1 MSATSLFRKM
11 NSQYKLNSFSDGTT
25 NEDQLQ
31 SIYDL
36 NQSNTPEVGS
46 LKSINHLKQLIEVSS
61 YNLLVLDD
69 EKVIGFIICM
79 REGSAYGSENY
90 KFFTQRL
97 KKFLYV
103 DRVAIDKRHRRA
115 GLGQAIYEDIFAQ
128 ACQDNLPIALEVNI
142 EPNNQP
148 SLNFHEKMGF
158 DKVGSKDFEDYS
170 VAYFIK

>member
-1 MSATSLFRKM
+1 M
-11 NSQYKLNSFSDGTT
+11 NSQYTLHTFFDTSNDA
-25 NEDQLQ
+25 QLQ
-31 SIYDL
+31 SIYNL
-36 NQSNTPEVGS
+36 NQANTPEVGS
-46 LKSINHLKQLIEVSS
+46 LESMTHLKKLIELSA

-69 EKVIGFIICM
+69 DEIVGFIICI
-79 REGSAYGSENY
+79 REDSAYRSENY

-103 DRVAIDKRHRRA
+103 DRVAIDERHRRA

-128 ACQDNLPIALEVNI
+128 ASEDNLPIALEVNTQ
-142 EPNNQP
+142 PMNQP

-158 DKVGSKDFEDYS
+158 DQVGSRDFEDHS

>member
-1 MSATSLFRKM
+1 M
-11 NSQYKLNSFSDGTT
+11 NPQYRLHTFSNSSDNEAQLNEAQF
-25 NEDQLQ
+25 Q

-36 NQSNTPEVGS
+36 NQANTPEVGS
-46 LKSINHLKQLIEVSS
+46 LESIQHLKQLIEFSS
-61 YNLLVLDD
+61 YSLLVLKED
-69 EKVIGFIICM
+69 EIVGYIICM

-103 DRVAIDKRHRRA
+103 DRVAIDEQHRRA

-128 ACQDNLPIALEVNI
+128 AISDSLPIALEVNTQ
-142 EPNNQP
+142 PVNQP

-158 DKVGSKDFEDYS
+158 DRIGAKDFDDHS

>member
-1 MSATSLFRKM
+1 M
-11 NSQYKLNSFSDGTT
+11 NPQYRLHTFSNSTI
-25 NEDQLQ
+25 NEVELQ
-31 SIYDL
+31 SIYNL
-36 NQSNTPEVGS
+36 NQANTPEVGS
-46 LKSINHLKQLIEVSS
+46 LESMQHLKQLIEFSS
-61 YNLLVLDD
+61 YNLLVLKED
-69 EKVIGFIICM
+69 EIVGYIICM

-103 DRVAIDKRHRRA
+103 DRVAIDEQHRRA

-128 ACQDNLPIALEVNI
+128 AISDSLPIALEVNTQ
-142 EPNNQP
+142 PVNQP

-158 DKVGSKDFEDYS
+158 DRIGAKDFDDHS

>member
-1 MSATSLFRKM
+1 M
-11 NSQYKLNSFSDGTT
+11 NPQYRLYTFSNSSNNEAQLNEAQF
-25 NEDQLQ
+25 Q

-36 NQSNTPEVGS
+36 NQANTPEVGS
-46 LKSINHLKQLIEVSS
+46 LESMQHLKQLIEFSS
-61 YNLLVLDD
+61 YNLLVLKED
-69 EKVIGFIICM
+69 EIIGFIICM
-79 REGSAYGSENY
+79 REGSAYWSENY

-103 DRVAIDKRHRRA
+103 DRVAIDEQHRRA

-128 ACQDNLPIALEVNI
+128 AISDSLPIALEVNTQ
-142 EPNNQP
+142 PVNQP

-158 DKVGSKDFEDYS
+158 DRIGAKDFDDHS

>member
-1 MSATSLFRKM
+1 M
-11 NSQYKLNSFSDGTT
+11 NPQYRLHTFSNSSDNEAQLNEAQF
-25 NEDQLQ
+25 Q

-36 NQSNTPEVGS
+36 NQANTPEVGS
-46 LKSINHLKQLIEVSS
+46 LESIQHLKQLIEFSS
-61 YNLLVLDD
+61 YNLLVLKED
-69 EKVIGFIICM
+69 EIVGYIICM

-103 DRVAIDKRHRRA
+103 DRVAIDEQHRRA
-115 GLGQAIYEDIFAQ
+115 GLGKAIYEDIFVQ
-128 ACQDNLPIALEVNI
+128 AISDSLPIALEVNTH
-142 EPNNQP
+142 PVNQP

-158 DKVGSKDFEDYS
+158 DRIGAKDFDDHS

>member
-1 MSATSLFRKM
+1 M
-11 NSQYKLNSFSDGTT
+11 NAHYRLQTLSNSSN
-25 NEDQLQ
+25 NETQLQ

-36 NQSNTPEVGS
+36 NQANTPEVGS
-46 LKSINHLKQLIEVSS
+46 LDSTNHLKQLIELSA

-69 EKVIGFIICM
+69 DKIIGFIICM
-79 REGSAYGSENY
+79 REGSGFGSENY

-103 DRVAIDKRHRRA
+103 DRIAIDEQHRRA
-115 GLGQAIYEDIFAQ
+115 GLGQAIYENIFVQ
-128 ACQDNLPIALEVNI
+128 ATNNDLPIALEVNTQ
-142 EPNNQP
+142 PVNQP

-158 DKVGSKDFEDYS
+158 DKVGVRDFDDHS

>member
-1 MSATSLFRKM
+1 M
-11 NSQYKLNSFSDGTT
+11 NSKYKLLSFPKSHK
-25 NEDQLQ
+25 NEVRLQ

-36 NQSNTPEVGS
+36 NQANTPEVGS
-46 LKSINHLKQLIEVSS
+46 LESMQHLKQLIEYSS
-61 YNLLVLDD
+61 YNLLVLCDD
-69 EKVIGFIICM
+69 EIVGFIICM

-103 DRVAIDKRHRRA
+103 DRVAIDERHRRA
-115 GLGQAIYEDIFAQ
+115 GLGKAIYEYIFTHASN
-128 ACQDNLPIALEVNI
+128 DNLPIALEVNTQ
-142 EPNNQP
+142 PVNQP

-158 DKVGSKDFEDYS
+158 DRIGAKDFDDHS

>member
-1 MSATSLFRKM
+1 M
-11 NSQYKLNSFSDGTT
+11 NSQYKLHTFSDGTN
-25 NEDQLQ
+25 NEVLLK

-36 NQSNTPEVGS
+36 NQANTPKVGP
-46 LKSINHLKQLIEVSS
+46 LESINHLKKLIELSA
-61 YNLLVLDD
+61 YNLLVQDDD
-69 EKVIGFIICM
+69 EIVGFIICM

-90 KFFTQRL
+90 KFFTKRL

-103 DRVAIDKRHRRA
+103 DRVAIDERHRRA

-128 ACQDNLPIALEVNI
+128 ASEDNLPIALEVNT
-142 EPNNQP
+142 EPINQP

-158 DKVGSKDFEDYS
+158 DKVGSRDFEDHS

>member
-1 MSATSLFRKM
+1 M
-11 NSQYKLNSFSDGTT
+11 NPQYRLHTFSNSSNNEAQLNEAQF
-25 NEDQLQ
+25 Q

-36 NQSNTPEVGS
+36 NQANTPEVGS
-46 LKSINHLKQLIEVSS
+46 LESIQHLKQLIEFSS
-61 YNLLVLDD
+61 YNLLVLKED
-69 EKVIGFIICM
+69 EIVGYIICM

-103 DRVAIDKRHRRA
+103 DRVAIDEQHRRA

-128 ACQDNLPIALEVNI
+128 AISDSLPIALEVNTQPI
-142 EPNNQP
+142 NQP

-158 DKVGSKDFEDYS
+158 DRIGAKDFDDHS

>member
-1 MSATSLFRKM
+1 M
-11 NSQYKLNSFSDGTT
+11 NPQYRLHTFSNSSDNEAQLNEAQF
-25 NEDQLQ
+25 Q

-36 NQSNTPEVGS
+36 NQANTPEVGS
-46 LKSINHLKQLIEVSS
+46 LESIQHLKQLIEFSS
-61 YNLLVLDD
+61 YNLLVLKED
-69 EKVIGFIICM
+69 EIVGYIICM
-79 REGSAYGSENY
+79 REGSAYASENY

-103 DRVAIDKRHRRA
+103 DRVAIDEQHRRA

-128 ACQDNLPIALEVNI
+128 AISDSLPIALEVNTQ
-142 EPNNQP
+142 PVNQP

-158 DKVGSKDFEDYS
+158 DRIGAKDFDDHS

>member
-1 MSATSLFRKM
+1 M
-11 NSQYKLNSFSDGTT
+11 NSQYKLHTFFDGTN
-25 NEDQLQ
+25 NEVQLK

-36 NQSNTPEVGS
+36 NQANTPKVGP
-46 LKSINHLKQLIEVSS
+46 LESINHLKKLIELSA
-61 YNLLVLDD
+61 YNLLVQDDD
-69 EKVIGFIICM
+69 EIVGFIICM

-90 KFFTQRL
+90 KFFTDRL

-103 DRVAIDKRHRRA
+103 DRVAIDERHRRA

-128 ACQDNLPIALEVNI
+128 ASEDNLPIALEVNT
-142 EPNNQP
+142 EPINQP

-158 DKVGSKDFEDYS
+158 DKVGSRDFEDHS